1 MNNKDIFYDI
11 FETVQDELGLDWWEL
26 FDSENFGIVEER
38 IRKYF
43 GVNDEFDID
52 GYDDW
57 YNTLCE
63 DL

>member
-26 FDSENFGIVEER
+26 FDSENFSIVEER
-38 IRKYF
+38 ICKYF